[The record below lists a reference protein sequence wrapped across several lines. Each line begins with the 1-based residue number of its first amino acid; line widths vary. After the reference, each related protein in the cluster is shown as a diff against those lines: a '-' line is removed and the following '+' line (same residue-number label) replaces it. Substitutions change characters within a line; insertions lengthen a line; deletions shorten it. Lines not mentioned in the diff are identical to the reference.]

1 MNGIDPGVR
10 QQIQANER
18 KSLRDEPGLPEKRT
32 LSAPLGATIGSHK
45 HSHFHFL
52 FFNYLK

>member
-32 LSAPLGATIGSHK
+32 LSAPLGATFGSHE
-45 HSHFHFL
+45 HSHFHFYFL
-52 FFNYLK
+52 IT